1 MGYLGFDHYE
11 GGCKLYRVTHKRGS
25 DFVHAP
31 NEMLAM
37 QRYMA
42 KYPDREIRKIEEV

>member
-11 GGCKLYRVTHKRGS
+11 GGCKLWRVTHNGGS

-31 NEMLAM
+31 TELLALQRYM
-37 QRYMA
+37 QRYPNRII
-42 KYPDREIRKIEEV
+42 KKIELV